1 MNSINNFK
9 PFQTITGYNLLE
21 EINYFITD
29 KTCVVTMEDLWPIFK
44 FYVIYVLVFFLIMET
59 SSTILVEPKPI
70 ESEREVF
77 VRLANNRVNKVLSSL
92 DVLKKLSSRKSSYTE
107 KDVSE
112 MKKHLHTAVNEAIE
126 SFNPSAKSSKKT
138 FSLDI

>member
-1 MNSINNFK
+1 
-9 PFQTITGYNLLE
+9 
-21 EINYFITD
+21 
-29 KTCVVTMEDLWPIFK
+29 
-44 FYVIYVLVFFLIMET
+44 MET
-59 SSTILVEPKPI
+59 TSTILMEPKPI

-107 KDVSE
+107 KDVLA
-112 MKKHLHTAVNEAIE
+112 MKKHLHAAVNEVIE
-126 SFNPSAKSSKKT
+126 SFNPSSGSSRKT

>member
-1 MNSINNFK
+1 
-9 PFQTITGYNLLE
+9 
-21 EINYFITD
+21 
-29 KTCVVTMEDLWPIFK
+29 
-44 FYVIYVLVFFLIMET
+44 MET
-59 SSTILVEPKPI
+59 ASTILVEPKPI

-107 KDVSE
+107 KDVLA
-112 MKKHLHTAVNEAIE
+112 MKKHLHAAVNEAIE
-126 SFNPSAKSSKKT
+126 SFNPSSGSSRKT